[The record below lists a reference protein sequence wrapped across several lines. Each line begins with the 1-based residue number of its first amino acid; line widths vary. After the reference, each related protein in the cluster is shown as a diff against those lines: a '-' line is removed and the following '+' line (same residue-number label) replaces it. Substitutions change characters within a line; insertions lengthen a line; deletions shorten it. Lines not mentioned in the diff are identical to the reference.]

1 MNLQVESEDYLQDI
15 AFDYYNNRMAVCSSD
30 RRIRIFKNNC
40 ESKYT
45 NNWQLDSVWE
55 AHDTPVI
62 KIIFSSPEFGSLLAS
77 CGYDKKVNI
86 WQEKIED
93 GKSAWITKAKI
104 TDFSDN
110 VEDISF
116 CSKIFG
122 LKLAVCTSNGKI
134 KIFEPKDYFFYVNWN
149 CTLSKDINLACSS
162 ICWNPSPLDPQ
173 SFVVGCYKTKLTSN
187 EDLDSIESY
196 LIQVY
201 VYCDNQKDF
210 VCKSYLNRLSD
221 KFQNHSDSITH
232 IEWAP
237 QFGRSYHLIASCSLD
252 KSIKIWKFELD
263 YSIVYDQFNNISID
277 SNKVALILNV
287 EGNNPVYRVSFNL
300 SGTILCSNDS
310 TGQIRLF
317 KKRENI
323 YKEVLQFNSNN

>member
-15 AFDYYNNRMAVCSSD
+15 AFDYYSNRMAVCSSD

-40 ESKYT
+40 ESKYS
-45 NNWQLDSVWE
+45 NSWQLDSVWE

-122 LKLAVCTSNGKI
+122 
-134 KIFEPKDYFFYVNWN
+134 FP
-149 CTLSKDINLACSS
+149 
-162 ICWNPSPLDPQ
+162 
-173 SFVVGCYKTKLTSN
+173 
-187 EDLDSIESY
+187 
-196 LIQVY
+196 
-201 VYCDNQKDF
+201 
-210 VCKSYLNRLSD
+210 
-221 KFQNHSDSITH
+221 
-232 IEWAP
+232 
-237 QFGRSYHLIASCSLD
+237 
-252 KSIKIWKFELD
+252 
-263 YSIVYDQFNNISID
+263 
-277 SNKVALILNV
+277 
-287 EGNNPVYRVSFNL
+287 
-300 SGTILCSNDS
+300 GT
-310 TGQIRLF
+310 F
-317 KKRENI
+317 
-323 YKEVLQFNSNN
+323 